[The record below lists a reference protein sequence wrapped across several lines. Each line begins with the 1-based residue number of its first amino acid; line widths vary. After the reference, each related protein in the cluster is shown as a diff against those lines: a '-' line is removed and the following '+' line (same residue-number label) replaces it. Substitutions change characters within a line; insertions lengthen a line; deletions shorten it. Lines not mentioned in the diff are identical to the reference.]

1 MKCRTIYNGIKC
13 TGKGFPEDH
22 QFNLNMIAKI
32 GDLMEEQSIH
42 SIEMVDGT
50 NGLRLKCVDE
60 RTQVLHRKSTALD
73 ITGGLTLAHI
83 AISLF
88 GNLWYADVLTIDG
101 TLTRCSPQQP
111 VRIETISMMPENIV
125 KHLFG

>member
-1 MKCRTIYNGIKC
+1 MKHITIIDGIKC
-13 TGKGFPEDH
+13 TGKGFPEDY
-22 QFNLNMIAKI
+22 QLNQNIIAKI
-32 GDLMEEQSIH
+32 ADLMEQQAIY
-42 SIEMVDGT
+42 SIEIVDGT

-60 RTQVLHRKSTALD
+60 RTRILHRKSAALD

-111 VRIETISMMPENIV
+111 VRIETISTMPENIA